1 MWRRNQNI
9 WLSTLDHSHPHVL
22 SSPLPFFHLFPLLT
36 SYLVLKRSKSTATSR
51 TNHSFLDADH
61 DQDFCPRKRHG
72 FWSFLYLSSKSSK
85 KLNSKSFRGT
95 NTNTNINVNHP
106 PRISTINSAPGST
119 SVKPKENTSSA
130 SSLRTDIV
138 VQQDTNNNSNSP
150 TAHATSS
157 MEHKVS
163 RSRSVGCGS
172 RRFSGDFFE
181 KI

>member
-1 MWRRNQNI
+1 MWKRNQNI
-9 WLSTLDHSHPHVL
+9 WLSILDHSHPHVP

-36 SYLVLKRSKSTATSR
+36 SHLVSKSTATSR
-51 TNHSFLDADH
+51 TNHSFLDANH
-61 DQDFCPRKRHG
+61 DQDFSPRKRHG

-106 PRISTINSAPGST
+106 PRISTINSAPGFT

-130 SSLRTDIV
+130 SSVRTNIV
-138 VQQDTNNNSNSP
+138 VQQDTNNSSNSP
-150 TAHATSS
+150 TAHATSY
-157 MEHKVS
+157 MERKVS

-172 RRFSGDFFE
+172 RSFSGDFFE
-181 KI
+181 RI